1 MDEKSVEFASLLAS
15 RLCHDLL
22 SPIGALNNGIEL
34 LADEQDPEIAEDI
47 RQRLFTFDDIARLSE
62 ADIRTL
68 MESVEMDELLVAL
81 KAAGK
86 GVLDAVVSQ
95 LSERRRARL
104 MEDMAVL
111 PKMRLSEVEEAQQRV
126 VQNLRQLEAQGRVD
140 LSRPADG
147 ETWV

>member
-1 MDEKSVEFASLLAS
+1 
-15 RLCHDLL
+15 
-22 SPIGALNNGIEL
+22 
-34 LADEQDPEIAEDI
+34 
-47 RQRLFTFDDIARLSE
+47 
-62 ADIRTL
+62 
-68 MESVEMDELLVAL
+68 MDELLVAL

-104 MEDMAVL
+104 MEDMVLL

-126 VQNLRQLEAQGRVD
+126 VQNLRQLDAQGRVD

>member
-1 MDEKSVEFASLLAS
+1 MAADILNRVGARLEKSLMA
-15 RLCHDLL
+15 RL
-22 SPIGALNNGIEL
+22 E
-34 LADEQDPEIAEDI
+34 EQDPEIAEDI

-62 ADIRTL
+62 ADICTL

-104 MEDMAVL
+104 MEDIAVL
-111 PKMRLSEVEEAQQRV
+111 PKMRLSEVEAAQQRV
-126 VQNLRQLEAQGRVD
+126 VQSLRQLEAQGLVD

-147 ETWV
+147 DTWV